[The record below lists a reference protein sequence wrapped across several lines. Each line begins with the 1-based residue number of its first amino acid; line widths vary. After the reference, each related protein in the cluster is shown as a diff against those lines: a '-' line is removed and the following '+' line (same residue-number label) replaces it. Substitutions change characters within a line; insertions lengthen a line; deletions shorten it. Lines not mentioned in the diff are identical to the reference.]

1 MARSS
6 PVISGTADWV
16 IAVVVMTSTVGAPAV
31 GTRTERHLPLS
42 SVISC
47 RSAPPTG
54 HGDGRDQM
62 TCEFASCHELVVCLR
77 SHAWYGRS
85 TSRSANGSNMRSRA
99 DGSRSATRLPTE
111 RELMEQFAASRN
123 PVQTAMSKLVETGL
137 VQRRRGSGTIVAST
151 GLRSSLLRVLHASTD
166 GPGKS
171 RVPTASSATRVIA
184 AESHPLSADL
194 FTAGTPVAE
203 IVRIKLDS
211 TGTGI
216 AVERCLV
223 DLTFAPDILNQDLAV
238 LTTAAYYSSI
248 GSRSVPRLE
257 RPLRRP
263 SVGGRRQQSPGHDHP
278 RRPTGADAP
287 HRQRPA
293 DRATRDA
300 LPPHATHPGGHPD

>member
-1 MARSS
+1 MVRAKHVEIREW
-6 PVISGTADWV
+6 IEHEIQSG
-16 IAVVVMTSTVGAPAV
+16 
-31 GTRTERHLPLS
+31 RLS
-42 SVISC
+42 I
-47 RSAPPTG
+47 
-54 HGDGRDQM
+54 GD
-62 TCEFASCHELVVCLR
+62 
-77 SHAWYGRS
+77 
-85 TSRSANGSNMRSRA
+85 
-99 DGSRSATRLPTE
+99 RLPTE
-111 RELMEQFAASRN
+111 RELMEQFDVSRN

-166 GPGKS
+166 GPEVEGAHRIVS
-171 RVPTASSATRVIA
+171 TRVIA

-248 GSRSVPRLE
+248 GIDQFHASSVLSAAPLSEDDAEQLDLDTTTPVVRQVRTLHTGNGLPIERLE
-257 RPLRRP
+257 MLF
-263 SVGGRRQQSPGHDHP
+263 HP
-278 RRPTGADAP
+278 TKLTLEVTQIE
-287 HRQRPA
+287 H
-293 DRATRDA
+293 
-300 LPPHATHPGGHPD
+300 